1 MTSPRWLIHLLALA
15 VLVGCSDCSRAPE
28 RRTGA
33 TVEAQQGVLEP
44 PIPLPNADGSFK
56 FAVLGDFGTG
66 KAEQYS
72 LADQMVKLHE
82 TFKYDIVITVGD
94 NLYGRQTAR
103 DFVKKFE
110 EPYKPLLD
118 DGVKFY
124 ASLGN
129 HDIREQPSYKL
140 FNMEGKLF
148 YTLKAN
154 EGVRFFFLDTT
165 YPTPEQYDWIENELK
180 SSNDNWKIVVFHHPL
195 YSSGGRHGSDTTL
208 RDKLE
213 PLFVQYGVSVVL
225 QGHDH
230 FYERVKPQKGIV
242 YFVAG
247 SGGKLRRGDI
257 DPNSPLTAKGFDTEL
272 AFMAAE
278 IQDDKMYFNAISGS
292 GNVID
297 SGIIERRM
305 PVDTD
310 TKAKDN
316 QSKTKA
322 AP

>member
-1 MTSPRWLIHLLALA
+1 MKSPRWFVQLLAVA
-15 VLVGCSDCSRAPE
+15 VLVGCSDCSRGPQ
-28 RRTGA
+28 RTTPA

-44 PIPLPNADGSFK
+44 PIPLPNADGSLK

-66 KAEQYS
+66 KSEQYGI
-72 LADQMVKLHE
+72 ADQMAKLHQ
-82 TFKYDIVITVGD
+82 TFAFELVVTVGD
-94 NLYGRQTAR
+94 NLYGRQQAR
-103 DFVKKFE
+103 DFKKKFE
-110 EPYKPLLD
+110 EPYKALLD

-140 FNMEGKLF
+140 FNMEGKLY
-148 YTLKAN
+148 YTLKAS

-165 YPTPEQYDWIENELK
+165 YPTPEQYQWIEDELK
-180 SSNDNWKIVVFHHPL
+180 NSSDNWKIVVFHHPL

-208 RDKLE
+208 REKLE

-230 FYERVKPQKGIV
+230 FYERIKPQKGIV

-292 GNVID
+292 GNVVD

-305 PVDTD
+305 TVDAD
-310 TKAKDN
+310 TKADTK
-316 QSKTKA
+316 SKA

>member
-1 MTSPRWLIHLLALA
+1 MKKPRWLIHALA
-15 VLVGCSDCSRAPE
+15 VFALVGCSDCSRAPE
-28 RRTGA
+28 RTAGA

-44 PIPLPNADGSFK
+44 PIPLPNENGSLK

-66 KAEQYS
+66 KAEQYG
-72 LADQMVKLHE
+72 LADQMTKLHE
-82 TFKYDIVITVGD
+82 TFKYTFVITVGD
-94 NLYGRQTAR
+94 NLYGRQQAR

-110 EPYKPLLD
+110 EPYKALLD

-124 ASLGN
+124 AALGN

-148 YTLKAN
+148 YTFNAG

-165 YPTPEQYDWIENELK
+165 YPTPEQYQWIEDELK
-180 SSNDNWKIVVFHHPL
+180 NSNDNWKIVVFHHPL

-208 RDKLE
+208 REKLE
-213 PLFVQYGVSVVL
+213 PLFVQYNVSVVL

-230 FYERVKPQKGIV
+230 FYERIKPQKGIV

-257 DPNSPLTAKGFDTEL
+257 DPSSPITAKGFDTEL
-272 AFMAAE
+272 AFLAAE
-278 IQDDKMYFNAISGS
+278 IHDDKMYFNAISGS

-310 TKAKDN
+310 TEAGTKAR
-316 QSKTKA
+316 TKA